1 MSGGKPSMTAQPIAQ
16 HQSREGSIIP
26 APPGGVTAL
35 SAQLFLAVLAGLAL
49 RLLFVFWF
57 PASAGDSDLYLQLS
71 RNLLDHHVY
80 GLWWNGHLIPTD
92 LRTPGYPAFLAGV
105 AILLRRSVRA
115 ILLSQALLDLVTCF
129 LTAALSAA
137 LAPAGARR
145 RTGLAG
151 LWLAATCPFV
161 ANYSAVV
168 LSEVLVTFLATA
180 ALVCFVLGL
189 RHIPTEFSLRISLRR
204 LTPLSHALLAAF
216 LTGVA
221 TLVRPEM
228 PLLMATAVMIYAAR
242 WRRAAGLRKLA
253 LTAVAMAGAFL
264 VPLLPWAARNFV
276 TLHEVQ
282 FLSPRYT
289 TFAGE
294 YEPTGF
300 YAWTKTWLERYR
312 DLDASLWAVS
322 EVPMHIGDLPPTAF
336 DSPEEKARVA
346 ALIDQY
352 NRDPDLDISPEVDRQ
367 FAEIAAKRT
376 RRHPFRTYVR
386 VPLEH
391 ALTIWFTPRTDLLPI
406 DGSLWPLRDQWRDSR
421 ANVLTVAGFGALGYL
436 YIALAIAGIVFAWRA
451 QRASRDSNL
460 QGAWNLWGISLL
472 LAYLFVRTAFLTTIE
487 APEPRYVV
495 SCYPAVLALI
505 ALLFAGGWRNRSRK
519 PSSSRES

>member
-1 MSGGKPSMTAQPIAQ
+1 MIAQPIAQ
-16 HQSREGSIIP
+16 HQRREGSIIP

-35 SAQLFLAVLAGLAL
+35 SAQMFLAVLVGLAL
-49 RLLFVFWF
+49 RLLFVLRF

-92 LRTPGYPAFLAGV
+92 LRTPGYPLFLAAV
-105 AILLRRSVRA
+105 TIILRRSLRA

-129 LTAALSAA
+129 LTAALGAA

-145 RTGLAG
+145 RVWMAG

-168 LSEVLVTFLATA
+168 LSEVLVTFLTTA

-189 RHIPTEFSLRISLRR
+189 RHIPTEFSLEAGLRR
-204 LTPLSHALLAAF
+204 VTPLSLVLLGAF

-228 PLLMATAVMIYAAR
+228 PLLMATAAALYIVR
-242 WRRAAGLRKLA
+242 WHRAVGLRKLA
-253 LTAVAMAGAFL
+253 LTAVAMVGAFL

-282 FLSPRYT
+282 FISPRYT

-322 EVPMHIGDLPPTAF
+322 EVPMHIGDFPPTAF
-336 DSPEEKARVA
+336 DSPEEKAHVA

-352 NRDPDLDISPEVDRQ
+352 NRNPDLDISPEVDRQ
-367 FAEIAAKRT
+367 FAEIAAERT

-406 DGSLWPLRDQWRDSR
+406 DGSLWPLREQWRDSR
-421 ANVLTVAGFGALGYL
+421 ANVLTVGGFGALGYL

-451 QRASRDSNL
+451 GRASRESNL
-460 QGAWNLWGISLL
+460 QDAWNLWGVSLL
-472 LAYLFVRTAFLTTIE
+472 VAYLFVRTAFLTTIE

-495 SCYPAVLALI
+495 SCYPAILALI
-505 ALLFAGGWRNRSRK
+505 ALLFSGRNR
-519 PSSSRES
+519 RESQEQCDPR